1 MKLTRSA
8 NIIEVDVNGRKYSKV
23 NYSVPEEIANCVT
36 HGLPILLLYRRAYL
50 HAHDKF
56 RRKDVRDKYYHLSFG
71 NHGIYDIDDLPRRS
85 GHREKV
91 LLAQGRSFRR
101 TVSCHRLQ
109 LRGVFIVVDTRL

>member
-36 HGLPILLLYRRAYL
+36 HGLPILFYIAGLIYMLTISFDARTYAT
-50 HAHDKF
+50 
-56 RRKDVRDKYYHLSFG
+56 SIITFG
-71 NHGIYDIDDLPRRS
+71 NHGIYDIDDLSRRS

-101 TVSCHRLQ
+101 AVSCHRLQ
-109 LRGVFIVVDTRL
+109 FRGVFIVVDTRL